1 MIDHTGLTHLNLA
14 SNRGFNVAA
23 VEDFCKYVL
32 RGKNPLIEIN
42 LSYSNLDSSS
52 LSLILSNL
60 KHLKSLRY
68 IN

>member
-1 MIDHTGLTHLNLA
+1 MIDHTGLTHLNL
-14 SNRGFNVAA
+14 SNNKGYNVGA

-42 LSYSNLDSSS
+42 LSFCNFDNSS

-60 KHLKSLRY
+60 KNL
-68 IN
+68 